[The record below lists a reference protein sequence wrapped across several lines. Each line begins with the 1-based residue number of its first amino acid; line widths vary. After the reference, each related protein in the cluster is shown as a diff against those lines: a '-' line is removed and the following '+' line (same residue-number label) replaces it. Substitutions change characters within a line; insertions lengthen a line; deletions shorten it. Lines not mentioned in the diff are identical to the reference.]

1 MAEALLEV
9 LKVGGWTGEP
19 QGDPLLHK
27 AKDVDL
33 LLCWC
38 VEVLNCSLVGMLMMC
53 CHELVWLGAVEQ

>member
-1 MAEALLEV
+1 M
-9 LKVGGWTGEP
+9 TP
-19 QGDPLLHK
+19 FLHK